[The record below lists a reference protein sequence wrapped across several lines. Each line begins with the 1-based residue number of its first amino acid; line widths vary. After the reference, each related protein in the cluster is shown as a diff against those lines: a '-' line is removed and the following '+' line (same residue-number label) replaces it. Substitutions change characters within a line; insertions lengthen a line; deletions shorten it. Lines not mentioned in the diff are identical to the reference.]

1 MVLRTIS
8 NTKPKRV
15 NFSSIQHSHGL
26 ACNGYRQSSVRT
38 GYEQVL
44 AQRTS
49 DLFAYAARFNGKV
62 ISKKDKGIVI
72 EYENG
77 EKKSIELGRRFGSA
91 AGLTVAHSVITELKE
106 GDTFKT
112 GDIISYNDGYFERD
126 ILNPKN
132 VVWKMGVTVK
142 TVLYESPQTHEDASS
157 ISARLAS
164 QLSTKLTKIKDVVVT
179 FDQEVRNIITAGT
192 EVNHETIL
200 CIIEDAI
207 TSNSNLFDIES
218 LNTLRLLGNQAP
230 TAKVNG
236 VLERIEVFYHGEKE
250 DMSASLQALAN
261 AGDRELAIK
270 NRALQKPVF
279 TGNVREDFR
288 IDNSP
293 LGLDCMAIR
302 FYITTEVPSGIGDKG
317 VFCNQMKTIFS
328 EVMDYTMTTESGK
341 VIDAVFGQK
350 SIDDRIVN
358 SAIVIGTTNSLLDVV
373 GKKAVEIY
381 KGK

>member
-1 MVLRTIS
+1 
-8 NTKPKRV
+8 
-15 NFSSIQHSHGL
+15 
-26 ACNGYRQSSVRT
+26 
-38 GYEQVL
+38 
-44 AQRTS
+44 
-49 DLFAYAARFNGKV
+49 
-62 ISKKDKGIVI
+62 
-72 EYENG
+72 
-77 EKKSIELGRRFGSA
+77 
-91 AGLTVAHSVITELKE
+91 
-106 GDTFKT
+106 
-112 GDIISYNDGYFERD
+112 
-126 ILNPKN
+126 
-132 VVWKMGVTVK
+132 MGVTVK